1 MGTSLGKYYLL
12 LILIAAIAFGAFV
25 YSYISMQQA
34 EPLAQVPVPEVQ
46 QVITERKEL
55 NAKIG
60 DSLLRDEPEDLQ
72 NYFSEKV
79 ANNVKD
85 NFSKAAIYFITHRY
99 FDNGGNIY
107 EIVDYIEKDANLAFL
122 TGASDIYP
130 DIFKKIEQRQTLTK
144 DERLLAYLAYI
155 EMLQK
160 SGYADAAAYGTAA
173 AKYIELYDIKVASLK
188 KGAQVPAEVGAF
200 KEKALTF
207 AAAAQPLVESFRDA
221 MGEAGEDISK
231 DDMLVGLSQYA
242 VTLAFFKKHNIAF
255 DSKYQYTDIFFFAL
269 QYATRH
275 DLVLKPF
282 TALNYDYAL
291 IMAGDDTKESIE
303 AVGLGKI
310 LSDVYKKTEYKKNG
324 LIDRMINGNAKGY
337 NATGIYGKETM
348 NKIIA
353 HDTVFK
359 AFMEARGY
367 SAK

>member
-1 MGTSLGKYYLL
+1 MESHLGKYYLITL
-12 LILIAAIAFGAFV
+12 LLVVGAFGGFAYL
-25 YSYISMQQA
+25 YSQMQTS
-34 EPLAQVPVPEVQ
+34 EPVADSSAPAVQ
-46 QVITERKEL
+46 NIIAERKEL

-60 DSLLRDEPEDLQ
+60 DSLLRNEPEDLQ

-79 ANNVKD
+79 AQNVKD

-99 FDNGGNIY
+99 FDNGGDIY
-107 EIVDYIEKDANLAFL
+107 EIVDYINNDPNLVFL
-122 TGASDIYP
+122 TEAETIYP
-130 DIFKKIEQRQTLTK
+130 AIFSKIAGREKLTK

-173 AKYIELYDIKVASLK
+173 AKYIELYDLKMAALAGKPAS
-188 KGAQVPAEVGAF
+188 AEVHLM
-200 KEKALTF
+200 KEKAVAF
-207 AAAAQPLVESFRDA
+207 ASTARPLVEGFRDV
-221 MGEAGEDISK
+221 MGESGEDISK

-255 DSKYQYTDIFFFAL
+255 PVKYQYQDIFFFAL

-275 DLVLKPF
+275 ELVLKPF
-282 TALNYDYAL
+282 TALNFNYAL
-291 IMAGDDTKESIE
+291 IVAGDDTKESITG
-303 AVGLGKI
+303 VGLGTI
-310 LSDVYKKTEYKKNG
+310 LSGVYKKTEYKKNG
-324 LIDRMINGNAKGY
+324 LIDRMVHGDAKGY
-337 NATGIYGKETM
+337 NTTGIYGKATM

-353 HDTVFK
+353 HDAVFK